1 RAILHSYPTRRSSD
15 LASLEDFGE
24 VHEDPQQ
31 IDPTGTTDESR
42 TDVTVSFERG
52 LSGQDRPL
60 RELELNPDLDGGR
73 DDDEPQQ
80 DETGLGS
87 ECGCRNEF
95 SGADDGR
102 SDDEPG
108 AQVLEFARECCGWL
122 EHILG
127 IAMVWID
134 VC

>member
-1 RAILHSYPTRRSSD
+1 
-15 LASLEDFGE
+15 
-24 VHEDPQQ
+24 
-31 IDPTGTTDESR
+31 
-42 TDVTVSFERG
+42 
-52 LSGQDRPL
+52 
-60 RELELNPDLDGGR
+60 LELNPDLDGGR

-102 SDDEPG
+102 RDDEPG

-127 IAMVWID
+127 IEMVWID
-134 VC
+134 VCCRSGVVPVDVLHGHTRLPCTKRDQFSCGAGAGKRRTLTCPVSSAHASVPLSA